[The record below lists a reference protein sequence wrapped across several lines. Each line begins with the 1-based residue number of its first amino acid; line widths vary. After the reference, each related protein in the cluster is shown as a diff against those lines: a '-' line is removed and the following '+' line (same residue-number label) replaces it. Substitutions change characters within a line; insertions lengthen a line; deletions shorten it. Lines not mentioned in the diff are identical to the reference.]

1 MSQKWVCLP
10 YCLYDVMGLSALQL
24 SRLCMQPGFNFL
36 DVLQCIIK
44 LRSQVVCLGLQV
56 LASPLIA
63 LQVSKSMLD
72 LSIQLL
78 DLHRVPHVTSQV
90 DS

>member
-1 MSQKWVCLP
+1 
-10 YCLYDVMGLSALQL
+10 MGLSALKL
-24 SRLCMQPGFNFL
+24 SRLCMQPGLNFL
-36 DVLQCIIK
+36 NVLQCVIK

-78 DLHRVPHVTSQV
+78 DLHRVLHVTSQV
-90 DS
+90 DSQILIADYL